1 MNRLKNK
8 TTLQTKIKEFIFLP
22 ACLLLVLLSSCSDNS
37 VSGEEPQGVDEV
49 GDFLANLTYDA
60 DELLNVQPNDAA
72 REPVDTTATT
82 EQDGITQ
89 RTCTSTTYTLQNN
102 FEEVAILRP
111 TQDVIW
117 PGALVEANQSL
128 LDGLPEP
135 ARFERSPV
143 KIRIDLPGIGTNG
156 TKTIESP
163 DQANVQNAIDEALE
177 WWNANAYEEGYVNA
191 ASSSNRITTS
201 YASTQASLDLGLN
214 VEWATGDVQSQF
226 NFETSEESRVVMA
239 TFKQAFY
246 TITYVQ
252 ENGAQPEDVFG
263 PSVSLQQVQS
273 AFSSTA
279 PPAYVSSITYGRI
292 IMFRME
298 TSSSYTS
305 AEVET
310 AFRYA
315 AGGQVEGD
323 LESTYKEILQNS
335 SVEVITIGGNAAVA
349 SEAVTARSAGDLVP
363 IITGDNAVYSRNNPG
378 VPIAY
383 AVKYLK
389 DDKVAKLGY
398 TTEYTATECSAIRTA
413 DVVTVDLIEFEAV
426 NDCDVGPG
434 DFDFNAT
441 VYYNDEQMFNTGG
454 VGPWISAELDD
465 GETKSID
472 EEVVFN
478 AQRQDG
484 NTFAVDF
491 WAREQDNPPFGSP
504 NYNDLNGK
512 KKRTHTYN
520 INTGWTNLD
529 PGNGAPDKDGDG
541 VQDLEI
547 ELVGEKSNTCRV
559 KVYYDVTL
567 Q

>member
-1 MNRLKNK
+1 MGCLKSVP
-8 TTLQTKIKEFIFLP
+8 IF
-22 ACLLLVLLSSCSDNS
+22 V
-37 VSGEEPQGVDEV
+37 
-49 GDFLANLTYDA
+49 
-60 DELLNVQPNDAA
+60 
-72 REPVDTTATT
+72 
-82 EQDGITQ
+82 
-89 RTCTSTTYTLQNN
+89 
-102 FEEVAILRP
+102 
-111 TQDVIW
+111 
-117 PGALVEANQSL
+117 
-128 LDGLPEP
+128 
-135 ARFERSPV
+135 
-143 KIRIDLPGIGTNG
+143 
-156 TKTIESP
+156 
-163 DQANVQNAIDEALE
+163 ALE

-201 YASTQASLDLGLN
+201 YSSTQASLDLGLN

-226 NFETSEESRVVMA
+226 NFETSEENRVVMA

-246 TITYVQ
+246 SVTYVQ

-279 PPAYVSSITYGRI
+279 PPAYVSSVTYGRI

-305 AEVET
+305 AEVEA

-315 AGGQVEGD
+315 TGAQVEGD
-323 LESTYKEILQNS
+323 LEVTYDEILQNS
-335 SVEVITIGGNAAVA
+335 AVEVITLGGNAAVA

-383 AVKYLK
+383 AVKFLK
-389 DDKVAKLGY
+389 DDQVAKLGY

-413 DVVTVDLIEFEAV
+413 DVVTVDLIEFEV
-426 NDCDVGPG
+426 VKDCDVGPG

-441 VYYNDEQMFNTGG
+441 VYYNGEQMFNTGG
-454 VGPWISAELDD
+454 VGPWIAAELDD

-478 AQRQDG
+478 AKRQDG

-491 WAREQDNPPFGSP
+491 WAREQDNPPLGSP

-520 INTGWTNLD
+520 ANTGWSNLN
-529 PGNGAPDKDGDG
+529 PGSQPVDRDTDGIS
-541 VQDLEI
+541 DLEI
-547 ELVGEKSNTCRV
+547 ELVGDKSNTCRV
-559 KVYYDVTL
+559 KLYYDVTL

>member
-1 MNRLKNK
+1 MYTVRKKHTCLNK
-8 TTLQTKIKEFIFLP
+8 IRGLILLPVGLMLFLF
-22 ACLLLVLLSSCSDNS
+22 SSCSDNGIS
-37 VSGEEPQGVDEV
+37 VEEDQEVNDV
-49 GDFLANLTYDA
+49 GDFLANLSYDA

-72 REPVDTTATT
+72 REAVDDTTSI

-89 RTCTSTTYTLQNN
+89 RTCTTTTYTLQNN

-117 PGALVEANQSL
+117 PGSLVEANQSL
-128 LDGLPEP
+128 LDGLPDP

-143 KIRIDLPGIGTNG
+143 KIRVDLPGIGANG

-163 DQANVQNAIDEALE
+163 DQANIQNAIDEALE
-177 WWNANAYEEGYVNA
+177 WWNSNAYEEGYVNA

-201 YASTQASLDLGLN
+201 YSSTQASLDLGLN
-214 VEWATGDVQSQF
+214 VEWATGDIQSQF
-226 NFETSEESRVVMA
+226 NFETSEETRVVMA

-246 TITYVQ
+246 SVTYVQ

-279 PPAYVSSITYGRI
+279 PPAYVSSVTYGRI

-298 TSSSYTS
+298 TSASYTS

-315 AGGQVEGD
+315 TGGQVDGG
-323 LESTYKEILQNS
+323 LESTYQEILQNS
-335 SVEVITIGGNAAVA
+335 SVEVITLGGNAAVA

-363 IITGDNAVYSRNNPG
+363 IITGENAVYSRNNPG

-389 DDKVAKLGY
+389 DDRVAKLGY

-413 DVVTVDLIEFEAV
+413 DVVTVNLIEFEAV

-478 AQRQDG
+478 AQRQEG
-484 NTFAVDF
+484 TTFAVDF
-491 WAREQDNPPFGSP
+491 WAREQDDPPFGSP

-512 KKRTHTYN
+512 KKRTHTFN
-520 INTGWTNLD
+520 TNTGWTNLD
-529 PGNGAPDKDGDG
+529 AGNGAPDRDGDA
-541 VQDLEI
+541 VQDLVI